1 MQAVENQTTSG
12 VTISLDDKPF
22 INCRFTNCTLI
33 YSGGDYAWTNTNFDN
48 CPLQLSGA
56 AQRTATLLGNFGA
69 LNPGGPISV
78 SRNPPQAPT
87 IQ

>member
-1 MQAVENQTTSG
+1 
-12 VTISLDDKPF
+12 
-22 INCRFTNCTLI
+22 
-33 YSGGDYAWTNTNFDN
+33 
-48 CPLQLSGA
+48 
-56 AQRTATLLGNFGA
+56 LGNFGA